1 MKKPKNYMYSVLP
14 LSMPDIHFVN
24 SRADVKDVSKWYQ
37 PQLSLAK
44 KVEKLISESGN
55 LDFIDKGDIVAIKTH
70 FGERGTTKTLRPIF
84 IRKIVNAVRERGGKP
99 FVTETTGLGLLKDRC
114 TAIGR
119 LKIAEENG
127 YTAQTLNAPIMIA
140 DGIKGYDYVGV
151 DIIGKHIKNVK
162 VARAI
167 IDSDAVICATH
178 FKLHMMAG
186 IGGSIKNI
194 GVGCVAKPSKFDLHC
209 SEKPKINENC
219 NQCGDCIDVCPTS
232 AISDFRIYPNR
243 CIKCGACDEVCKN
256 DAIELNWLTGKDISE
271 RIVEC
276 ASGVMKT
283 VENFAFFNFAVDIT
297 PHCDCHPYSDNSIV
311 PDIGVFASNDIV
323 AIDKA
328 CYDAFLQ
335 SRKNPDSLVDN
346 FWEGTDALTQITYS
360 EMIGLGKSSYEVLEL

>member
-1 MKKPKNYMYSVLP
+1 
-14 LSMPDIHFVN
+14 MPEIYFVN

-37 PQLSLAK
+37 PELSLAK
-44 KVEKLISESGN
+44 KVEKLIDESGN
-55 LDFIDKGDIVAIKTH
+55 LDFINKGDIIAVKTH

-84 IRKIVNAVRERGGKP
+84 IRKIVNAIKERGGKP
-99 FVTETTGLGLLKDRC
+99 FVTESTGLGLLKDRC

-127 YTAQTLNAPIMIA
+127 YTAQTVNAPIIIA
-140 DGIKGYDYVGV
+140 DGIKGFDYVDV
-151 DIIGKHIKNVK
+151 DIIGKHIREIK

-167 IDSDAVICATH
+167 ADSDGVICATH

-186 IGGSIKNI
+186 MGGSIKNI

-209 SEKPKINENC
+209 PDKPKINDNC
-219 NQCGDCIDVCPTS
+219 DQCSDCIDVCPS
-232 AISDFRIYPNR
+232 NAIINFKIKPEL
-243 CIKCGACDEVCKN
+243 CIKCGACDEVCKKE
-256 DAIELNWLTGKDISE
+256 AIELNWLTGKDISE

-283 VENFAFFNFAVDIT
+283 VDNFAYFNFALDIT
-297 PHCDCHPYSDNSIV
+297 PHCDCHPYSDNPIV

-328 CYDAFLQ
+328 CYDAFIT
-335 SRKNPDSLVDN
+335 SKRNPDALVGD
-346 FWEGTDALTQITYS
+346 FWEDTDALTQITYS
-360 EMIGLGKSSYEVLEL
+360 EMLGLGKSSYKEVEI